1 MKKNG
6 TLTVTESLEM
16 LKKFG
21 IPTAKYV
28 LVRKESELEKALK
41 KTGFPAVLKAVSKK
55 AVHKT
60 EKNAVRLN
68 IRSLEEAKKTFLQLK
83 KIPGFEGTIVQKQL
97 NGTELFIGSKKDIQ
111 FGNTIVF
118 GLGGI
123 FVELLKDVSIRV
135 TPISKKDAEQM
146 IREIKHQQ
154 VLNGFRG
161 KPKVRE
167 KQLVPI
173 LLKASKMIEKVSPQE
188 LDINPLIAT
197 KKGIVAV
204 DGRIVL

>member
-1 MKKNG
+1 MKKTR
-6 TLTVTESLEM
+6 TLTVTESLEV

-21 IPTAKYV
+21 IPTAKHV
-28 LVRKESELEKALK
+28 LARTEKELGKTLK

-60 EKNAVRLN
+60 EFKAVRLDV
-68 IRSLEEAKKTFLQLK
+68 RSLREAQKHFAELK
-83 KIPGFEGTIVQKQL
+83 KIPGFEGALVQQQL
-97 NGTELFIGSKKDIQ
+97 DGTELFIGSKKDIQ
-111 FGNTIVF
+111 FGSTIVF

-135 TPISKKDAEQM
+135 TPISKMDAVQM

-161 KPKVRE
+161 KPRVRE

-173 LLKASKMIEKVSPQE
+173 LLKASKMIEKVSLQE

-197 KKGIVAV
+197 KKWIVAV
-204 DGRIVL
+204 DARIVL

>member
-1 MKKNG
+1 MKKTR

-21 IPTAKYV
+21 IPTAKHV

-83 KIPGFEGTIVQKQL
+83 KIPGFEGTLVQQQL

-146 IREIKHQQ
+146 IREIKHQP

-173 LLKASKMIEKVSPQE
+173 LLKASKMIEKVSLQE

-197 KKGIVAV
+197 KNAIVSV
-204 DGRIVL
+204 DARIVL

>member
-1 MKKNG
+1 MKKTR

-21 IPTAKYV
+21 IPTAKHAFA
-28 LVRKESELEKALK
+28 RTEKELPKAIK
-41 KTGFPAVLKAVSKK
+41 KTGLPCVLKAVSKK
-55 AVHKT
+55 VVHKT
-60 EKNAVRLN
+60 EQNAVRLN
-68 IRSLEEAKKTFLQLK
+68 IRSLEEARKVFLELQ
-83 KIPGFEGTIVQKQL
+83 KIPGFEGTLVQEQL

-111 FGNTIVF
+111 FGSTIVF

-123 FVELLKDVSIRV
+123 LVELLKDVSIRV
-135 TPISKKDAEQM
+135 TPISKKDALQM
-146 IREIKHQQ
+146 VREIKHQQ

-161 KPKVRE
+161 KPKVKE
-167 KQLVPI
+167 QQLVPL
-173 LLKASKMIEKVSPQE
+173 LLKASKMIEKVSLQE

-197 KKGIVAV
+197 KKTIVAV

>member
-1 MKKNG
+1 MKKNR
-6 TLTVTESLEM
+6 TLTVVESLEI
-16 LKKFG
+16 LKKNG
-21 IPTAKYV
+21 IPTV
-28 LVRKESELEKALK
+28 QHFFVQKEKELEKALK

-60 EKNAVRLN
+60 EFKAVRLDV
-68 IRSLEEAKKTFLQLK
+68 RSLAEAQKHFAELK
-83 KIPGFEGTIVQKQL
+83 KIPGFEGTVVQQQL
-97 NGTELFIGSKKDIQ
+97 DGTELFIGSKKDIQ
-111 FGNTIVF
+111 FGSTIVF

-135 TPISKKDAEQM
+135 TPISKTDAIQM
-146 IREIKHQQ
+146 VREIKHQQ

-161 KPKVRE
+161 KPKVQE

-173 LLKASKMIEKVSPQE
+173 LLKASKLIEKVSPEE